1 MQINFT
7 ITNIDC
13 AACIKLSQ
21 TALKGLPGVLRVE
34 VKNNGLVLI
43 ESEQDIA
50 WEEITEALVKVGKN
64 AKQN

>member
-1 MQINFT
+1 MQINLR

-21 TALKGLPGVLRVE
+21 TALKGLPGVLRVA